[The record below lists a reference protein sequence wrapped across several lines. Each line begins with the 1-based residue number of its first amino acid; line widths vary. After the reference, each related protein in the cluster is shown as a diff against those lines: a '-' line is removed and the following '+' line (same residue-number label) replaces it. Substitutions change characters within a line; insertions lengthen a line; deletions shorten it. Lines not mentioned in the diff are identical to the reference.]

1 MIKLMKKKW
10 KEYTIELF
18 LVMLGIVIPFLT
30 YKINDNC
37 RKNKQSKEYT
47 QMLILDLNEDL
58 KILVS
63 NLDSINS
70 DKKCII
76 QYLTIDS
83 SKIPIQSV
91 ELQIK
96 SLVTKIVKYYH
107 FIPMNST
114 FKDLES
120 TGNISLIK
128 SISAKRSLF
137 QYYRLAELELRME
150 DSYGQE
156 IEQYLKPA
164 ILKSFPIRR
173 LSQYDFWYERS
184 PRFPIKIDEI
194 TNNVDFENCLLIK
207 IDHLNNMMLIYQA
220 LIEANKSTIKALEQ

>member
-1 MIKLMKKKW
+1 
-10 KEYTIELF
+10 
-18 LVMLGIVIPFLT
+18 
-30 YKINDNC
+30 
-37 RKNKQSKEYT
+37 
-47 QMLILDLNEDL
+47 MLILDLNEDL

>member
-1 MIKLMKKKW
+1 MVLLRCKRCI
-10 KEYTIELF
+10 
-18 LVMLGIVIPFLT
+18 
-30 YKINDNC
+30 D
-37 RKNKQSKEYT
+37 
-47 QMLILDLNEDL
+47 ILCKRCCD
-58 KILVS
+58 I
-63 NLDSINS
+63 
-70 DKKCII
+70 
-76 QYLTIDS
+76 
-83 SKIPIQSV
+83 
-91 ELQIK
+91 
-96 SLVTKIVKYYH
+96 YH
-107 FIPMNST
+107 
-114 FKDLES
+114 
-120 TGNISLIK
+120 
-128 SISAKRSLF
+128 ISAKRSLF

>member
-18 LVMLGIVIPFLT
+18 LVMLGIVIPFLI

-128 SISAKRSLF
+128 SISVIYHNIVYMF
-137 QYYRLAELELRME
+137 
-150 DSYGQE
+150 
-156 IEQYLKPA
+156 
-164 ILKSFPIRR
+164 
-173 LSQYDFWYERS
+173 
-184 PRFPIKIDEI
+184 
-194 TNNVDFENCLLIK
+194 LIK
-207 IDHLNNMMLIYQA
+207 QNITTSFTQGKKYVQTRPPRGRA
-220 LIEANKSTIKALEQ
+220 F